1 MCQIPLDRTSQNNML
16 NHHKK
21 FKYFDEIRD
30 DLNRFLLDIDIQ
42 AELMIELSKL
52 EGNRGYVAG

>member
-1 MCQIPLDRTSQNNML
+1 MYQIPLDRTSQDNML
-16 NHHKK
+16 DHHRKY
-21 FKYFDEIRD
+21 KYFDHIRY

-52 EGNRGYVAG
+52 EGNRGYVAR